1 MLINRN
7 NYEDFFLLYADGE
20 LRADERKAVEDFV
33 AENQDLSIE
42 LEMLIAAVLP
52 LEEIVFIDKSFLYKE
67 PIFDIGIQE
76 KLLLK
81 LDNELDGEELN
92 SINSE
97 LATNET
103 TKKEFDLLKRTK
115 LDTAEKIVFEEK
127 HLLYK
132 KEKDNVVPFRF
143 MRWAAAAILIGF
155 GLFFG
160 IKTTLNKNTETIGI
174 AKSKTQTN
182 KNAEKESAEKN
193 INNIATTIENE
204 STNTTKTIINKNID
218 DNKVEERIAVQK
230 KEENNNTKP
239 ASTIKEKIEENKKPV
254 QNQEETLVNNK
265 SNFLPEQELIVNKK
279 EATNVTIAK
288 TPENIKKL
296 LENENVVALED
307 TYKQAIA
314 INENEKSGDKILY
327 IDEDVVKRSKAG
339 GFFRKIKRMV
349 ERTAN
354 IKPGNSIQIAGFEIA
369 AK

>member
-42 LEMLIAAVLP
+42 LEMLMAAVLP

-67 PIFDIGIQE
+67 TIFDIGIQE

-81 LDNELDGEELN
+81 LDNELVGEELN

-103 TKKEFDLLKRTK
+103 TKKAYDLLKRTK
-115 LDTAEKIVFEEK
+115 LDAAEKIIFEER

-132 KEKDNVVPFRF
+132 KEKDNVVAFRF

-160 IKTTLNKNTETIGI
+160 IKTTLNKNAETTGI
-174 AKSKTQTN
+174 AKNKIETN
-182 KNAEKESAEKN
+182 NNAEKASAEKN

-204 STNTTKTIINKNID
+204 STNKTIINKNIEE
-218 DNKVEERIAVQK
+218 NKVEERIAIQ
-230 KEENNNTKP
+230 KEEVNNTKP
-239 ASTIKEKIEENKKPV
+239 ASTSKEKIRENNKTV
-254 QNQEETLVNNK
+254 QNQEEILVTNKNNFI
-265 SNFLPEQELIVNKK
+265 SEQELIVNKK
-279 EATNVTIAK
+279 EETNVAIAK

-296 LENENVVALED
+296 LENENIVALED